1 MDVMRKAHAP
11 DLFRFKR
18 EFRGLADI
26 VHPNLVTLYELV
38 ADAGRYWFSM
48 ALVNTVAG
56 AAYQMKEVRESLAVG
71 EPNRAAHALLMMY
84 IERKERFS
92 AAHQLYNPNWTEE
105 QNDAVFGKC
114 ANKNFHGH
122 NFTLIVTVKG
132 KINPDTGF
140 VMNLVDLKKIIQKEV
155 IEKVDH
161 ANLNHG

>member
-1 MDVMRKAHAP
+1 
-11 DLFRFKR
+11 
-18 EFRGLADI
+18 
-26 VHPNLVTLYELV
+26 
-38 ADAGRYWFSM
+38 
-48 ALVNTVAG
+48 
-56 AAYQMKEVRESLAVG
+56 
-71 EPNRAAHALLMMY
+71 MMY

-161 ANLNHG
+161 ANLNHDVDFMRGKFASTEVLAEEFWKILAPAIAEYGCSLHKIRLEETINNAVEYFGEEESLG

>member
-1 MDVMRKAHAP
+1 
-11 DLFRFKR
+11 
-18 EFRGLADI
+18 
-26 VHPNLVTLYELV
+26 
-38 ADAGRYWFSM
+38 
-48 ALVNTVAG
+48 
-56 AAYQMKEVRESLAVG
+56 
-71 EPNRAAHALLMMY
+71 MMY

-140 VMNLVDLKKIIQKEV
+140 VMNLVDLKKIIQKE
-155 IEKVDH
+155 IIDKVDH
-161 ANLNHG
+161 ANLNHDVDFMKGKFASTEVLAEEFWKILAPIIAEHGCLLHKIRLEETINNAVEYFG